1 VAQQAELRAEQAL
14 AVEREN
20 AASAERAHET
30 ARLVADATFKPA
42 AMAAKAVADVTRV
55 AASGAETGQRAQVQ
69 ASALSNMFLWP
80 WTSMMPNAPRS
91 GTAAAARGPA
101 AMEEVIP
108 LGEEVLEVGKRTE
121 SRGTASIR
129 RFVVETPVERQ
140 VTLVSER
147 VVIER
152 RRPVSDQ
159 VTGEV
164 LTDVSIEVI
173 ETEEVPMVSKR
184 TRVREEIVVRM
195 ERSQRVETVK
205 EIVRRDEVEVQQ
217 PGRKRGSPQLR
228 AVATQ
233 E

>member
-1 VAQQAELRAEQAL
+1 
-14 AVEREN
+14 
-20 AASAERAHET
+20 
-30 ARLVADATFKPA
+30 
-42 AMAAKAVADVTRV
+42 MAAKAVADVTRV

-152 RRPVSDQ
+152 RRPVNDQ